1 LLNANI
7 CFEFVVRAGNCFK
20 PKRPASLFTHAARS
34 LCLSKKIKHQNYS
47 AIPITLTTSNESE
60 MMSACCFFPSERS
73 GVFTNFAPLLEVNK
87 QNKSRPK
94 TLSLD
99 QIFVQRHTY
108 ELNPSSTEVLAFVI
122 KLLPTNPKFSR
133 CFERKSLVWDVELL
147 RVKGCWPTLPFIS
160 FVN

>member
-1 LLNANI
+1 M
-7 CFEFVVRAGNCFK
+7 K
-20 PKRPASLFTHAARS
+20 
-34 LCLSKKIKHQNYS
+34 
-47 AIPITLTTSNESE
+47 
-60 MMSACCFFPSERS
+60 SACCFFSGERS
-73 GVFTNFAPLLEVNK
+73 GMFTNFAPLLEVNK

-147 RVKGCWPTLPFIS
+147 RQRLLADPAFHQLCQLMD
-160 FVN
+160 FVRSNIFN